1 MGFLGDVTLTWQA
14 EPREAS
20 VLDFWPSSGT
30 ISLKDKEAH
39 TDIVVYI
46 LDDTINEPM
55 EVYRLTGTHFFS
67 CISLSLSGKDNTY
80 ILFINQNISYVESC
94 NISDFFFFLVM
105 NM

>member
-1 MGFLGDVTLTWQA
+1 MTWQA

-55 EVYRLTGTHFFS
+55 EVCRLTGTHFFLAYLYLAKIIHIYYLLIK
-67 CISLSLSGKDNTY
+67 ISA
-80 ILFINQNISYVESC
+80 
-94 NISDFFFFLVM
+94 M
-105 NM
+105 

>member
-1 MGFLGDVTLTWQA
+1 MTLTWQA

-30 ISLKDKEAH
+30 VSLKDKEAH

-55 EVYRLTGTHFFS
+55 EVY
-67 CISLSLSGKDNTY
+67 I
-80 ILFINQNISYVESC
+80 
-94 NISDFFFFLVM
+94 
-105 NM
+105 

>member
-55 EVYRLTGTHFFS
+55 EVYRLTGTHFFLAYLYLAKIIHIYYLLIK
-67 CISLSLSGKDNTY
+67 ISA
-80 ILFINQNISYVESC
+80 
-94 NISDFFFFLVM
+94 M
-105 NM
+105 

>member
-1 MGFLGDVTLTWQA
+1 MTLTWQA

-30 ISLKDKEAH
+30 VSLKDKEAH

-55 EVYRLTGTHFFS
+55 EVYIRLTRVHCF
-67 CISLSLSGKDNTY
+67 LYNTNLCV
-80 ILFINQNISYVESC
+80 IC
-94 NISDFFFFLVM
+94 M
-105 NM
+105 M

>member
-1 MGFLGDVTLTWQA
+1 MRVSRSVGFLGDVTLTWQA

-55 EVYRLTGTHFFS
+55 EVYRLTRTHCFLAFP
-67 CISLSLSGKDNTY
+67 
-80 ILFINQNISYVESC
+80 
-94 NISDFFFFLVM
+94 FFFFAKIIHVF
-105 NM
+105 